1 MHKPR
6 FSAGLYAD
14 NSALEPLWAALSG
27 HAVAVVSG
35 HDHNYQRLKPE
46 REVTQI
52 VVGAGGRSHYAL
64 DRSDTRLEAGDDENF
79 GALHSRLGHDGF
91 QHTFVT
97 AGGAEFDPHAQPCV
111 PHRTYLP
118 IGVPAEDQ
126 GADIDAG
133 AVQLLSSPAGGFRPT
148 GKLFLQ
154 ENKDGI
160 NKAGDRFGEA
170 SATGD
175 FNGDGYSD
183 LAVGSPGEDAGT
195 LADAGVV
202 HLLYGSAT
210 GITNT
215 GAVQL
220 DQSGA
225 GAGATEA
232 GDRFGAALSAGD
244 FNGDGKDD
252 LAVGSPDEDGGSTP
266 DVGVVAIL
274 TGKATGINATGNRQL
289 TQSGANVGGTEAGD
303 RFGAALSAG
312 DFNGDGKADLSAGS
326 PDEDTG
332 SADAAG
338 VIGILMGSATGIGI
352 DGTGNS
358 HFTQSGAGAG
368 GTEAGDRFGFALL
381 AVDFNGDGKD
391 DLSACSPDED

>member
-79 GALHSRLGHDGF
+79 GALHFRLGHDGF

-202 HLLYGSAT
+202 HLLYGSAPPASPT
-210 GITNT
+210 PGPSSSTRAGQALGPPRQATASALRSRPVTSTATARTTSRSAHPART
-215 GAVQL
+215 GAL
-220 DQSGA
+220 
-225 GAGATEA
+225 
-232 GDRFGAALSAGD
+232 
-244 FNGDGKDD
+244 
-252 LAVGSPDEDGGSTP
+252 
-266 DVGVVAIL
+266 
-274 TGKATGINATGNRQL
+274 RQ
-289 TQSGANVGGTEAGD
+289 TSEWWP
-303 RFGAALSAG
+303 S
-312 DFNGDGKADLSAGS
+312 
-326 PDEDTG
+326 
-332 SADAAG
+332 
-338 VIGILMGSATGIGI
+338 
-352 DGTGNS
+352 
-358 HFTQSGAGAG
+358 
-368 GTEAGDRFGFALL
+368 
-381 AVDFNGDGKD
+381 
-391 DLSACSPDED
+391 